1 MDSVV
6 EARLLE
12 LERRVRDLETG
23 QLSRTYW
30 PLIAPSNLDDPM
42 TVAIPLTGSI
52 TEGMR

>member
-12 LERRVRDLETG
+12 LERRVRDLEAG

-30 PLIAPSNLDDPM
+30 PLIAPNTSDDPM
-42 TVAIPLTGSI
+42 TSPVPLTGRP
-52 TEGMR
+52 TWTR